1 MVSIKPKK
9 IAVAKA
15 KAAKKPAKRYLV
27 VKATDPKF
35 MLSDSYMRPL
45 DASADAVVYST
56 AVRKLVQAAARDSDK
71 GADLLKRAGIIDAKG
86 KLAAR
91 YRD

>member
-1 MVSIKPKK
+1 MSIKPKN
-9 IAVAKA
+9 IAVAEA
-15 KAAKKPAKRYLV
+15 KAVKKPAKRYV
-27 VKATDPKF
+27 VKAADPKV

-45 DASADAVVYST
+45 DASADVVVYST
-56 AVRKLVQAAARDSDK
+56 AVRKLVQAAARDSNK